1 VTGLGTLVKLR
12 TADWAVARAARA
24 LRRRVLENMLTVDV
38 NYVVVVVVVALVVG
52 VVLRGSRVKVT
63 ARILLERV

>member
-24 LRRRVLENMLTVDV
+24 LRTRVLENMSTVV
-38 NYVVVVVVVALVVG
+38 YYVVVVVVVVVVL
-52 VVLRGSRVKVT
+52 VVLRGIGVKGDGGDST
-63 ARILLERV
+63 ERM

>member
-24 LRRRVLENMLTVDV
+24 LRTRVLENMSTVV
-38 NYVVVVVVVALVVG
+38 YYVVVVVVVL
-52 VVLRGSRVKVT
+52 VVLRGIGVKGDGGDST
-63 ARILLERV
+63 ERM

>member
-24 LRRRVLENMLTVDV
+24 LRTRVLENMSTVV
-38 NYVVVVVVVALVVG
+38 YYVVVVVVVVVVVL
-52 VVLRGSRVKVT
+52 VVLRGIGVKGDGGDST
-63 ARILLERV
+63 ERM

>member
-38 NYVVVVVVVALVVG
+38 DYVVVVALVVG

>member
-1 VTGLGTLVKLR
+1 LVKLR

-38 NYVVVVVVVALVVG
+38 DYVVGCSGGSVG
-52 VVLRGSRVKVT
+52 SGCGIKRK
-63 ARILLERV
+63 

>member
-24 LRRRVLENMLTVDV
+24 LRRRVLENILTVDV
-38 NYVVVVVVVALVVG
+38 DYVVVVMVAFVVG